1 VDRRNAVSTLGLLLA
16 MLFYG
21 ASFPITKT
29 ALDVFSPI
37 TIVTFRLIVSAV
49 ILNIV
54 NALVH
59 RRKALIRSEDALVFF
74 LIALFQPLGYF
85 LFETFGLQHVSAA
98 VASIMIATIPV
109 FTPMISR
116 FFVFE
121 RLTAANFIGL
131 LCSSA
136 GVAILATA
144 DGSGGSSC
152 LFGIFLMLGAV
163 VSAIGYT
170 ILIKRLPPD
179 YSPLTVTAVQNT
191 IGLGLFLP
199 LFFIFEFDAVHLGE
213 VFGGRY
219 GFEPI
224 ASIIF
229 LAIFA
234 SSLAFIFLNFG
245 IQVVGPSRANGFTN
259 LIPVITAAVSF
270 FFFDERFTLIKAVGM
285 LVIFSGVIAAQ
296 RSKRR

>member
-1 VDRRNAVSTLGLLLA
+1 VERRKAVSTLGLLLA

-21 ASFPITKT
+21 ASFPITKS
-29 ALDVFSPI
+29 ALDVLSPI
-37 TIVTFRLIVSAV
+37 TIVTFRLVVSAV

-54 NALVH
+54 NVLLH
-59 RRKALIRSEDALVFF
+59 RRKALIRSEDALTFF

-121 RLTAANFIGL
+121 RLTIANFIGL

-136 GVAILATA
+136 GVVILATA
-144 DGSGGSSC
+144 DSSGGRSS
-152 LFGIFLMLGAV
+152 LLGIFLMLGAV

-191 IGLGLFLP
+191 IGLGLFIP
-199 LFFIFEFDAVHLGE
+199 LFFIFEFDAAHLGE

-245 IQVVGPSRANGFTN
+245 IQVVGPSKANGFTN
-259 LIPVITAAVSF
+259 LIPVITAVVSF
-270 FFFDERFTLIKAVGM
+270 FFFNERFTLLKIVGM
-285 LVIFSGVIAAQ
+285 IIIFSGVIAAQ

>member
-1 VDRRNAVSTLGLLLA
+1 VERRKAVSTLGLLLA

-21 ASFPITKT
+21 ASFPITKS
-29 ALDVFSPI
+29 ALDVLSPI
-37 TIVTFRLIVSAV
+37 TIVTFRLVVSAV

-54 NALVH
+54 NVLLH
-59 RRKALIRSEDALVFF
+59 RRKALIRSEDALTFF

-121 RLTAANFIGL
+121 RLTIANFIGL

-136 GVAILATA
+136 GVVILATA
-144 DGSGGSSC
+144 DSSGGRSS
-152 LFGIFLMLGAV
+152 LLGIFLMLGAV

-191 IGLGLFLP
+191 IGLGLFIP
-199 LFFIFEFDAVHLGE
+199 LFFIFEFDAAHLGE

-234 SSLAFIFLNFG
+234 SSLH
-245 IQVVGPSRANGFTN
+245 
-259 LIPVITAAVSF
+259 IPQFRHSGRRTVKS
-270 FFFDERFTLIKAVGM
+270 ERFHQPHSGDHCGC
-285 LVIFSGVIAAQ
+285 LVLLLQ
-296 RSKRR
+296 